1 MCYSYTAARAKL
13 VSKGSEK
20 RAQRH
25 TELAGAANQVRAKL
39 RRYTGQRRTFLAMQD
54 EVKDMRRNQATEAL
68 RHAQSRHEHSGMTD
82 EQLDAFLQDY
92 TGQVDENTSPHGK
105 WVTGEIH

>member
-13 VSKGSEK
+13 VSKGSDK

-39 RRYTGQRRTFLAMQD
+39 RRYTGQRQTFLAMQD
-54 EVKDMRRNQATEAL
+54 EVKDMRRNQAPEAL

-82 EQLDAFLQDY
+82 EQWAAFLLDY
-92 TGQVDENTSPHGK
+92 TGT
-105 WVTGEIH
+105 EIGRASCRERGCQ